1 MENVYKILQIKTA
14 IVIDNCAVYLYINNI
29 KNERSLNMF
38 NEYIPTGYKSWFEY
52 NRAMERKEKRT
63 YILQSIIV
71 VVVFIGL
78 MFFDSFINL

>member
-1 MENVYKILQIKTA
+1 
-14 IVIDNCAVYLYINNI
+14 
-29 KNERSLNMF
+29 MF